1 MARGLLAI
9 LFAFFLLAAGS
20 AKAASIV
27 VDATGEDS
35 ASDQTF
41 WGIAFES
48 GIGFIESF
56 TIDISESG
64 TGLSEAFFDFDGGLF
79 GDQAT
84 GPVFTQLNGIS
95 ESDISFETSEFVNGN
110 NGHPGVLT
118 LNFAPESFG
127 AGDSLR
133 FFADTDF
140 LVSDPL
146 PASLVGQA
154 GVQVRVKLFDQPEM
168 EGLFQTTSSGGAGDG
183 GQSAASFETPAPVP
197 LPTAAW
203 LFLSAVGMLLG
214 WRGLRPGVSS

>member
-9 LFAFFLLAAGS
+9 LFASFLLAAGS

-27 VDATGEDS
+27 VDATGENS
-35 ASDQTF
+35 STDQTF

-64 TGLSEAFFDFDGGLF
+64 TGLKEAFFDFDGGLF

-84 GPVFTQLNGIS
+84 EPVYTVVNGIS
-95 ESDISFETSEFVNGN
+95 GEITFEGSEFVNGN
-110 NGHPGVLT
+110 TGHPSVLT
-118 LNFAPESFG
+118 LIFEPESFG

-140 LVSDPL
+140 LVTDPL
-146 PASLVGQA
+146 PGSLVGQA
-154 GVQVRVKLFDQPEM
+154 GVQVRVKLFEQPEM
-168 EGLFQTTSSGGAGDG
+168 EGLFQTTSTGGEGDG

-197 LPTAAW
+197 LPAAAW
-203 LFLSAVGMLLG
+203 LFLSAIGMLLG
-214 WRGLRPGVSS
+214 WRGLRPGVTG